1 MISYN
6 EEFFSVSLGVF
17 SPLSLKEMGIDKRY
31 ISYQNNIMSIVECHV
46 GSFLFS
52 LLREHSTVTVVMQY
66 SLPIDALQKLF
77 IMLRK
82 VFNIGNDINF
92 EASDNDY
99 YNDGIYQV
107 PDNHKLHDIH
117 VAFAKLDKLTKEDFL
132 VKPKNPEYVQI
143 QSQNNILLKRKAR
156 DD

>member
-1 MISYN
+1 VITYD

-17 SPLSLKEMGIDKRY
+17 SPLSLKEMGIDRRY
-31 ISYQNNIMSIVECHV
+31 ISYQNNIMSIVECHC
-46 GSFLFS
+46 GKFLFS

-77 IMLRK
+77 IMLRR
-82 VFNIGNDINF
+82 VFNIGNDVEF
-92 EASDNDY
+92 EGPDQDFYS
-99 YNDGIYQV
+99 DGIYQA
-107 PDNHKLHDIH
+107 PDNKIYDIH
-117 VAFAKLDKLTKEDFL
+117 VHFAKLETLTKENFL